1 MTTNSTNGN
10 PSPEVAERATRRRF
24 SAEYKVGLLEQ
35 YEKLPSG
42 ERGALLRREG
52 LYSSHIDAWRKQ
64 RDAGVLD
71 ALGPKKR
78 GRKAAVANPLAQ
90 ENAELRRA
98 LAKAERKLKRAEM
111 IIEVQKKVAQ
121 ALKELDEETPE
132 NDGSGS

>member
-1 MTTNSTNGN
+1 MTTNSTNGTA
-10 PSPEVAERATRRRF
+10 SAEVSERATRRRF
-24 SAEYKVGLLEQ
+24 TAGYKVDILER
-35 YEKLPSG
+35 YGKLPAG
-42 ERGALLRREG
+42 ERGAFLRQEG
-52 LYSSHIDAWRKQ
+52 LYSSHLDAWRKQ

-71 ALGPKKR
+71 ALTPKKR
-78 GRKAAVANPLAQ
+78 GPKAKVASPLAR

-132 NDGSGS
+132 NDGSDS